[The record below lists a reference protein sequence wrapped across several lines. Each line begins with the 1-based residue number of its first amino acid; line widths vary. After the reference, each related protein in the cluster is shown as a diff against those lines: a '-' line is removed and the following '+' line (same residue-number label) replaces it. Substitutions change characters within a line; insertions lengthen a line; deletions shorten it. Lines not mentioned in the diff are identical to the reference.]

1 MLQRAVV
8 AKGGE
13 KLKEM
18 AHMSVWVNRY
28 RKKGKTFEGY
38 PFPLGGV
45 GMSHPTLGSSVW
57 YEKKE
62 EPSNM
67 MLSIRYCHHAPT

>member
-28 RKKGKTFEGY
+28 REKGKTFEGCIH
-38 PFPLGGV
+38 FPLGGV

-57 YEKKE
+57 CEKKRS
-62 EPSNM
+62 PV
-67 MLSIRYCHHAPT
+67 T